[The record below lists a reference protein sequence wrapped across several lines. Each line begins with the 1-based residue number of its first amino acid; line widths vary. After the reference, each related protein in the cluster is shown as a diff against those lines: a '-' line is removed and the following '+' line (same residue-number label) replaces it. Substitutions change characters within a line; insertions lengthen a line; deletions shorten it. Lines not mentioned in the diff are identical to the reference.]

1 MGAIISLAICIILCI
16 IFCVFCGYITKAIN
30 ESKGYTGGFWLGL
43 LLQPIGILIVAY
55 KKEQPNAKANAF
67 RVVPVQK
74 VLKKFRYPFAPPQFE
89 PIAMLKGEIDA
100 EAKAAGL
107 NLTFML
113 IHGVFMLGWY
123 SVILGAYLWYIMGY
137 AVYWLFKSQS
147 LKKIVDDAKPDAAEK
162 VAFAKE
168 KTRAAFEGLKDK
180 AAALAAEHKKSSDEK
195 IPVADECNREE
206 NYNTSSDETV
216 YQGDEE
222 YSDEAADPIADD
234 DTSYEHESDENN
246 SPALEQSSIICKKE
260 SQVWEN
266 AADDTNIQPAPM
278 SSSPV
283 YNTGTYSYNENKKSP
298 IIYILIGVISVL
310 LVVLGVLFGMLVMK
324 NKSENNNSGTDVM
337 YGASTET
344 TSDTEEM
351 ITTSSDSSSEN
362 KTQPQT
368 KITSQL
374 EDIPSEEQIME
385 AVQKAMYAH
394 LDAELSK
401 EKTDD
406 FYYFDRDV
414 KYALYDIN
422 ADGINELFISY
433 QNVESTGS
441 DLYIYKNGE
450 YIKSYDFYTGADICL
465 SEQLLRENVYGGGE
479 MTKIYVISYNEIL
492 QKDEL
497 KLLYGYG
504 TTFYHNDFVISESE
518 YNQLIS
524 TYDSMNWI
532 HVPDNSRAFSDM
544 IDISAYQQNNTN
556 SSDPYAATELK
567 TKGIEFKS
575 QYEKYHDNNLENAPE
590 DMEFFNQELEGISIP
605 RGKKSGND
613 KIALRKG
620 PDKKYEA
627 IFDDLIIV
635 ENATTVII
643 YGISKNWY
651 YVYFHG
657 GAGGGLNYYMGY
669 IEKDKLIEFYPDE
682 ENTSTS
688 KKYTTYDTS
697 TAGSDF
703 SFNNDAYQRKIITEN
718 DPLNLRAAPSTS
730 AEVIIQMPKGSD
742 ILLWGVNAEWAYVSY
757 TENGITYYGYAN
769 REFIGVP

>member
-1 MGAIISLAICIILCI
+1 MGSIISLAICIILCI

-67 RVVPVQK
+67 RAVPVQK

-147 LKKIVDDAKPDAAEK
+147 LKEIVDDAKPDAAEK
-162 VAFAKE
+162 VAFTKE

-246 SPALEQSSIICKKE
+246 SPALEHSSIICKKE
-260 SQVWEN
+260 SQIREI

-278 SSSPV
+278 SNSPV
-283 YNTGTYSYNENKKSP
+283 YNAGTYSYNENKKSP

-310 LVVLGVLFGMLVMK
+310 LVVLGVLFGMLLTK

-337 YGASTET
+337 YGDSTAD
-344 TSDTEEM
+344 TSKTEEM
-351 ITTSSDSSSEN
+351 ITTSSDTSSEN
-362 KTQPQT
+362 ETQSQT
-368 KITSQL
+368 EISSQQ
-374 EDIPSEEQIME
+374 EDIPSEEQIMQ

-394 LDAELSK
+394 LDAELNK
-401 EKTDD
+401 EKSDD

-422 ADGINELFISY
+422 SDGIDELFISY
-433 QNVESTGS
+433 LNVESTGS

-450 YIKSYDFYTGADICL
+450 YIKTHDFYTGADICL

-479 MTKIYVISYNEIL
+479 MTKIYVIFDNEIL

-497 KLLYGYG
+497 KQLYG
-504 TTFYHNDFVISESE
+504 TEFYHNDFVISESE
-518 YNQLIS
+518 YSQLKS

-532 HVPDNSRAFSDM
+532 YVPDNSRAFSDM
-544 IDISAYQQNNTN
+544 VDMSAYHPNNTL
-556 SSDPYAATELK
+556 SSDPYTDIKQE
-567 TKGIEFKS
+567 IINS
-575 QYEKYHDNNLENAPE
+575 VDNENYSGKNSHIENAPS
-590 DMEFFNQELEGISIP
+590 DMVFYN
-605 RGKKSGND
+605 SGNRSSLS
-613 KIALRKG
+613 ITNPVIYEG
-620 PDKKYEA
+620 PNTNYSQISVYVNDVY
-627 IFDDLIIV
+627 IV
-635 ENATTVII
+635 GENN
-643 YGISKNWY
+643 NWY
-651 YVYFHG
+651 YIQWYE
-657 GAGGGLNYYMGY
+657 GAGRFSHPCYGY
-669 IEKDKLIEFYPDE
+669 L
-682 ENTSTS
+682 S
-688 KKYTTYDTS
+688 KIGQTPKYTTYDTS
-697 TAGSDF
+697 AAGSDF

-730 AEVIIQMPKGSD
+730 AEIIIQMPKNSD
-742 ILLWGVNAEWAYVSY
+742 ILLWGVNSEWAYVSY